1 MEPMPHQDRVDAVAA
16 VADPVRAAIFEEVS
30 RSREPVGRER
40 VAEAVGISRHAAAFQ
55 LDKLADQG
63 LLEVSF
69 RRLNGATGPGAG
81 RPAKVYGAVHAELTA
96 SVPPRE
102 YPLAADIMAE
112 AIDASRADGG
122 PVDSHLAEAARS
134 AGRRL
139 AGGQPDLERFLD
151 AYGYR
156 PEARPDG
163 SADLTNCPFHA
174 LSSRHTATV
183 CDMNQEF
190 IGGALEA
197 LEPGRRA
204 ERVPPARPCGCC
216 VRLAGPTGPDGRE
229 AAPPAAAAG

>member
-1 MEPMPHQDRVDAVAA
+1 MKQMPHQERVEAVAA
-16 VADPVRAAIFEEVS
+16 VADPLRAAIFEEVA
-30 RSREPVGRER
+30 RNREPVGREW
-40 VAEAVGISRHAAAFQ
+40 VAEAIGISRHAAAFQ

-63 LLEVSF
+63 LLEISF

-81 RPAKVYGAVHAELTA
+81 RPSKVYGAVHAELTA
-96 SVPPRE
+96 SVPQRE

-122 PVDSHLAEAARS
+122 SVDGHLAEAARFY
-134 AGRRL
+134 GRRL
-139 AGGQPDLERFLD
+139 AADQPGLEQFLE

-156 PEARPDG
+156 PETQPDG

-190 IGGALEA
+190 IGGALES

-216 VRLAGPTGPDGRE
+216 VRLAPGDGPRRDASGDGTRD
-229 AAPPAAAAG
+229 